1 MNSIKI
7 KLTELKTSFA
17 RSILNRWFISRKQ
30 NKTKNS
36 KNKQETKSRL
46 KKWTIDFDKGL
57 SKEIKM
63 AKKHHGGIGKR
74 KFKLL

>member
-30 NKTKNS
+30 NKKKNS
-36 KNKQETKSRL
+36 KNKQETKSQL
-46 KKWTIDFDKGL
+46 KKMDYRF
-57 SKEIKM
+57 
-63 AKKHHGGIGKR
+63 
-74 KFKLL
+74 